1 MKTSLAPILMMV
13 FFLLTDSSFAQDW
26 SFSAQTGQEYT
37 ETPFSYRYTNPSL
50 ISSFSGEIGWSN
62 DFLSIYWDPR
72 FQSYSGD
79 PDYNFLGQ
87 DLTFSFLSG
96 NWTTEFGL
104 SHQLSIAE
112 IAGLTFIRPF
122 AGFYFRDESETGW
135 FESGATV
142 SGTWYQDAEEL
153 DQLVLSG
160 YTEWNTSFETRT
172 SLTLGTELSGKYFL
186 TEPATGTGMIPLAG
200 NILSEEFTGLSIEGN
215 GRGKGQGNGKGNG
228 IEGSGMAGTGKN
240 AGVSRIAKQ
249 LAGISDS
256 WFKVS
261 QNINS
266 WSSFN
271 LSGTLHWVL
280 SAQNEKKSS
289 SVSAI
294 ASEWLDDNS
303 GYHSQGVQAGFT
315 FLLPAEWKTTL
326 TGSYQWKQYTSQLAW
341 SDSVLVSSSLRTD
354 DRPGLSLSAEKTFYF
369 DFAPGQSLDFSLTG
383 YYQKN
388 KSNSYWYTYPAS
400 GAKLSL
406 SWTF

>member
-1 MKTSLAPILMMV
+1 MKTSLASILMMA
-13 FFLLTDSSFAQDW
+13 FLLLTDSSFAQDW
-26 SFSAQTGQEYT
+26 YFSAQTGQEYT

-79 PDYNFLGQ
+79 PDYNYLGE
-87 DLTFSFLSG
+87 DLTLSLLSG
-96 NWTTEFGL
+96 KWTSEFGL
-104 SHQLSIAE
+104 SHQLSINE
-112 IAGLTFIRPF
+112 VAGLTFIRPF

-135 FESGATV
+135 FESGASV

-186 TEPATGTGMIPLAG
+186 TEPTTGTGVIPATTSLM
-200 NILSEEFTGLSIEGN
+200 SEEFTGLSIEGN
-215 GRGKGQGNGKGNG
+215 GRGKGQGNG
-228 IEGSGMAGTGKN
+228 IEGSGMMGNGKN
-240 AGVSRIAKQ
+240 AGSSRIARQ

-266 WSSFN
+266 WSSVN
-271 LSGTLHWVL
+271 LSGDLHWVL

-303 GYHSQGVQAGFT
+303 GYNSQGLQAGVT
-315 FLLPAEWKTTL
+315 FLLPSEWKTTL
-326 TGSYQWKQYTSQLAW
+326 TGSYLLKQYTSQVAW
-341 SDSVLVSSSLRTD
+341 SDSVLVSSDLRTD
-354 DRPGLSLSAEKTFYF
+354 DRPGLSLSAEKTFFF
-369 DFAPGQSLDFSLTG
+369 DFAPGQTLDFKLSG

-388 KSNSYWYTYPAS
+388 NSNSYWYQYPAS

>member
-1 MKTSLAPILMMV
+1 MKTSLASILMMV
-13 FFLLTDSSFAQDW
+13 LFMLTDNSLAQDW
-26 SFSAQTGQEYT
+26 YFSAHTGQEYT

-62 DFLSIYWDPR
+62 DFLSLFWNPR

-79 PDYNFLGQ
+79 PDYNYLGE
-87 DLTFSFLSG
+87 DLTLSFLSG
-96 NWTTEFGL
+96 NWTSEFGL
-104 SHQLSIAE
+104 SHQLSIDNV
-112 IAGLTFIRPF
+112 AGLTFIRPF

-160 YTEWNTSFETRT
+160 YAEWNTSFETRT

-186 TEPATGTGMIPLAG
+186 TEPVTGTGVSPATTTMM
-200 NILSEEFTGLSIEGN
+200 SEDSGGLSVEGN
-215 GRGKGQGNGKGNG
+215 GRGKGQGNG
-228 IEGSGMAGTGKN
+228 IEGSGMMGTGKN
-240 AGVSRIAKQ
+240 AGSSRIARQ
-249 LAGISDS
+249 LAGLSDS
-256 WFKVS
+256 WVKVS

-266 WSSFN
+266 WSSFT
-271 LSGTLHWVL
+271 LSGEMHWVL

-303 GYHSQGVQAGFT
+303 GFNSQSVQAGIT
-315 FLLPAEWKTTL
+315 FLLPSEWKTTL
-326 TGSYQWKQYTSQLAW
+326 TGSYLQKQYVSQVAW
-341 SDSVLVSSSLRTD
+341 KDSVLVSSGLRED

-369 DFAPGQSLDFSLTG
+369 DFAPGQSLDFNLTG
-383 YYQKN
+383 YYQEN
-388 KSNSYWYTYPAS
+388 NSTSYWYQYPAS